1 MNPSTINR
9 VRSLAL
15 KTDSS
20 DARLGRLNLVLGP
33 VGSGK
38 STIADAVQFVALG
51 YVPRIGKA
59 AAFTARLMRGP
70 RAEAAITFVHDGSTI
85 DALRNLTNDGK
96 SLAGDASGSWL
107 PKGLTATQI
116 GESIRLLF
124 GATEA
129 EAEQNL
135 DIARLLGAQAG
146 DLAATVERLL
156 DAAGMDA
163 AEIRTVVETQFRGR
177 VQTLRPNTDG
187 ILGELPK
194 PVADSLEAVLRAL
207 LDRASRS
214 LLDARAWAAQQR
226 IEQDGTLR
234 QKRAAAADAEQRIA
248 QLRTP
253 SEAAENLRGRLENN
267 RARRTTLKE
276 QLRLYRDGADR
287 RARMQRDFETARSG
301 AELAAEN
308 LAAKTA
314 DAAALPDLRAKL
326 AALVAPAAPA
336 SPRLAAVDPEE
347 VRRAT
352 EALCRELEAVT
363 DPAEPTP
370 EAAVEPSAVE
380 LERAAALIAEADGLT
395 ARVDAIVKTQVPGTD
410 VAEGALSDA
419 EKALRSA
426 EALPWREVEKIA
438 DEIQAASGCDSEGPH
453 PIVDRL
459 RALARQHGGNL
470 EELRFGVTACRNSL
484 EIARQRS
491 ADARAK
497 RDAEDAEESRLR
509 TEAGQKAA
517 EAIKVRRDAQDAAK
531 AANSAAQQR
540 FTAAHAQWRKDIADV
555 RQRRDDLRA
564 RIEQAAADVRK
575 VVDDANRA
583 ANDQHA
589 AAMSEFQRAH
599 ADVDAQRRALQTQ
612 IDDLDGALRR
622 AERIERDQRAAR
634 EAARAALEA
643 DAEAMTVD
651 VPAAETEIAALDRY
665 IATLEQDLKAFAEVE
680 AEHSTLARIVR
691 ESDAAEALR
700 DLYTAAE
707 WAVNKARE
715 QDIRRRAG
723 ALEEPMR
730 RFLAPVGIAAEPTVR
745 AEKGKV
751 QLGLRYGERFVDASA
766 LSGGQSALFRAALG
780 YAVLAARKPIL
791 RVLHIELA
799 EACDGDL
806 EDRILRAC
814 EAVQDDVQVIVT
826 TCVPITEPEASRG
839 WNVVRL
845 DREVAHAAA

>member
-287 RARMQRDFETARSG
+287 RSRMQRDFETARSG
-301 AELAAEN
+301 AELAADN
-308 LAAKTA
+308 LAAKTV

-370 EAAVEPSAVE
+370 EAAVDPSAVE

-395 ARVDAIVKTQVPGTD
+395 ARVVAIVKTQVPGTD

-438 DEIQAASGCDSEGPH
+438 EGIEFDFGRAPG
-453 PIVDRL
+453 VESYVSAL

-470 EELRFGVTACRNSL
+470 DELRFGVSACRESL
-484 EIARQRS
+484 EVARQRS

-540 FTAAHAQWRKDIADV
+540 FTAAHAQWRKDMADV
-555 RQRRDDLRA
+555 RQRRDDLRDL
-564 RIEQAAADVRK
+564 IEKAAADVRK

-589 AAMSEFQRAH
+589 AAMSEFERAH
-599 ADVDAQRRALQTQ
+599 AAVDAQRRALQTQ

-643 DAEAMTVD
+643 DAEALTVD
-651 VPAAETEIAALDRY
+651 VPATETEIAALDRD
-665 IATLEQDLKAFAEVE
+665 IATLEQDLKVFAEVE